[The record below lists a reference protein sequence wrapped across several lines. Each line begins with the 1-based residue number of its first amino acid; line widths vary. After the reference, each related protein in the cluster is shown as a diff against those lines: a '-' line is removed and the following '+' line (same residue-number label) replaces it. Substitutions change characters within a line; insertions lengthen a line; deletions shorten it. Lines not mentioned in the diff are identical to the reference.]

1 MYRISYIF
9 LMIMFFSLTIS
20 KAQND
25 VKGTIDL
32 VENFGDTVRHVN
44 KEKNKILPIA
54 LPITEPAV
62 GYGLIGGMLYFIPK
76 KNNKLTAD
84 MAAAAGGLT
93 SNGTWFAGGGY
104 LGYWKQDKLKY
115 SGFAG
120 YGHINLDYYGFGGE
134 PIAFSQDA
142 VFLMQ
147 QLKFSIGDSK
157 YYLGGRLQLSKITIE
172 KNGEYFDIEDQEL
185 WNNGLGLIAEYDNL
199 NNFLSPTKGLKVH
212 AGYDEFPEFLG
223 SKTEWGRFELYS
235 HWYIDAGEK
244 WVPAFRFEFLSATGD
259 PPFYAYPYIS
269 LRGIPALRYQAESTV
284 LLETE
289 QLYNLSPRWG
299 LVGFTGIGSTLS
311 SVDQNINNEVVWN
324 AGAGLRFMA
333 LKSMG
338 VKVGTDIARGPEEW
352 AFYVSVGSA
361 W

>member
-1 MYRISYIF
+1 MKYYLLSLITIF
-9 LMIMFFSLTIS
+9 LVSLLP
-20 KAQND
+20 AQND
-25 VKGTIDL
+25 VKGSIEL
-32 VENFGDTVRHVN
+32 VENFGDTVRFVK

-54 LPITEPAV
+54 LPVTEPAV

-76 KNNKLTAD
+76 KNKKHTAD
-84 MAAAAGGLT
+84 MAAAVAGIT
-93 SNGTWFAGGGY
+93 SNGTWLAGGGY
-104 LGYWKQDKLKY
+104 LGYWKEDKLKY

-120 YGHINLDYYGFGGE
+120 YGHINLDYYGFGGK
-134 PIAFSQDA
+134 PISFSQDA
-142 VFLMQ
+142 AFLMQ
-147 QLKFSIGDSK
+147 QLKFRIRDSK
-157 YYLGGRLQLSKITIE
+157 YYLGGRLQISKITISNE
-172 KNGEYFDIEDQEL
+172 NEIFKPNEL

-212 AGYDEFPEFLG
+212 AGYDQFPEFMG
-223 SKTEWGRFELYS
+223 GKTDWGRFELYS

-269 LRGIPALRYQAESTV
+269 LRGIPALRYQAESTILV
-284 LLETE
+284 ETE
-289 QLYNLSPRWG
+289 QLYNFSPRWG
-299 LVGFTGIGSTLS
+299 VVGFTGIGSTLS
-311 SVDQNINNEVVWN
+311 SVGKDKDNEVVWN
-324 AGAGLRFMA
+324 AGAGLRFVA

>member
-1 MYRISYIF
+1 MKYYLLSLITIF
-9 LMIMFFSLTIS
+9 LVSLLP
-20 KAQND
+20 AQND
-25 VKGTIDL
+25 VKGSIEL
-32 VENFGDTVRHVN
+32 VENFGDTVRFVK

-54 LPITEPAV
+54 LPVTEPAV

-76 KNNKLTAD
+76 KNKKHTAD
-84 MAAAAGGLT
+84 MAAAVAGIT
-93 SNGTWFAGGGY
+93 SNGTWLAGGGY
-104 LGYWKQDKLKY
+104 LGYWKEDKLKY

-120 YGHINLDYYGFGGE
+120 YGHINLDYYGFGGK
-134 PIAFSQDA
+134 PISFSQDA
-142 VFLMQ
+142 AFLMQ
-147 QLKFSIGDSK
+147 QLKFRIRDSK
-157 YYLGGRLQLSKITIE
+157 YYMGGRLQISKITISNE
-172 KNGEYFDIEDQEL
+172 NEIFKPNEL

-212 AGYDEFPEFLG
+212 AGYDQFPEFMG
-223 SKTEWGRFELYS
+223 GKTDWGRFELYS

-244 WVPAFRFEFLSATGD
+244 WIPAFRFEFLSATGD
-259 PPFYAYPYIS
+259 PPFYAYPYIA
-269 LRGIPALRYQAESTV
+269 LRGIPALRYQAKSTV

-289 QLYNLSPRWG
+289 QLYNFSPRWG
-299 LVGFTGIGSTLS
+299 VVGFTGIGSTLS
-311 SVDQNINNEVVWN
+311 SVERDKDNEVVWN
-324 AGAGLRFMA
+324 AGAGIRFMA

>member
-1 MYRISYIF
+1 MKYYLLSLITIF
-9 LMIMFFSLTIS
+9 LVSLLP
-20 KAQND
+20 AQND
-25 VKGTIDL
+25 VKGSIEL
-32 VENFGDTVRHVN
+32 VENFGDTVRFVK

-54 LPITEPAV
+54 LPVTEPAV

-76 KNNKLTAD
+76 KNKKHTAD
-84 MAAAAGGLT
+84 MAAAVAGIT
-93 SNGTWFAGGGY
+93 SNGTWLAGGGY
-104 LGYWKQDKLKY
+104 LGYWKEDKLKY

-120 YGHINLDYYGFGGE
+120 YGHINLDYYGFGGK
-134 PIAFSQDA
+134 PISFSQDA
-142 VFLMQ
+142 AFLMQ
-147 QLKFSIGDSK
+147 QLKFRIRDSK
-157 YYLGGRLQLSKITIE
+157 YYLGGRLQISKITISNE
-172 KNGEYFDIEDQEL
+172 NEIFKPNEL

-212 AGYDEFPEFLG
+212 AGYDQFPEFMG
-223 SKTEWGRFELYS
+223 GKTDWGRFELYS

-269 LRGIPALRYQAESTV
+269 LRGIPALRYQAESTILV
-284 LLETE
+284 ETE
-289 QLYNLSPRWG
+289 QLYNFSPRWG
-299 LVGFTGIGSTLS
+299 VVGFTGIGSTLS
-311 SVDQNINNEVVWN
+311 SVEKDINNEVVWN
-324 AGAGLRFMA
+324 AGAGIRFMA